1 MTKNKKADTVNEKCK
16 AVIYARFS
24 SDKQREESIEGQIR
38 ECTQFAKSQN
48 LEIIGTYIDRAL
60 SARSDNRPDFLRM
73 IADSSKGLFQYVVVY
88 QLDRFSRSRYDSA
101 VYKHKLKKNGVRVL
115 SAKERI
121 GDDPSSIILESML
134 EGYAEYYSA
143 ELSQKVKRGMT
154 ENVLEH
160 KWTGG
165 YVPLGYSL
173 APDKTLQID
182 PSGAEAV
189 KIIYEKWLS
198 GYRIMD
204 IIRYLNEHNYVTS
217 RKSKFR
223 YNSLNRILTN
233 PIYTGLYRWGTIE
246 VADYAPA
253 IITQKQFALAQEKIH
268 HIKAHPRAKRRSA
281 NYALTGMIYCGVCGS
296 PMTGQSGHS
305 KSGALYHYY
314 RCSTKNNY
322 HARGKKLNVKC
333 TNRNI
338 SRERLEDLVLQTTI
352 NILMNP
358 EAVHMIAKQAVAV
371 QQKDPASMELDRIRD
386 DKKIIQKKLNNSI
399 KAVEAGIISTT
410 LAANISQYEKEIAD
424 LDIKM
429 EKIKLSSTP
438 VKIDEIAVEFFLKNL
453 LLQKKE
459 HDKYRLDMFQTFI
472 RRVIVYPDKVEIQY
486 NYTATPH
493 ILENPVTK
501 MMTGNSGCS
510 RYERLVTR

>member
-73 IADSSKGLFQYVVVY
+73 IADSSKGLFQYVIVY

-101 VYKHKLKKNGVRVL
+101 VYKNKLKKNGVRVL

-165 YVPLGYSL
+165 YVPLGYCL

-182 PSGAEAV
+182 PVGSEAV
-189 KIIYEKWLS
+189 KIIYDKWLA
-198 GYRIMD
+198 GCRIMD
-204 IIRYLNEHNYVTS
+204 IVRYLNDHNYVTS
-217 RKSKFR
+217 RKAKFR
-223 YNSLNRILTN
+223 YSSLNRILTN
-233 PIYTGLYRWGTIE
+233 PIYTGLYQWGSIE
-246 VADYAPA
+246 VSDYAPA
-253 IITQKQFALAQEKIH
+253 IITQKQFAMAQEKIH

-281 NYALTGMIYCGVCGS
+281 NYALTGMIHCGVCGS

-305 KSGALYHYY
+305 KSGAIYHYY

-338 SRERLEDLVLQTTI
+338 SRDKLEDLVLQTTI

-371 QQKDPASMELDRIRD
+371 QQKDPAATEIDRIKE

-410 LAANISQYEKEIAD
+410 LAANISQYEQEIAD

-438 VKIDEIAVEFFLKNL
+438 VKIDEIAVEFFLKSL
-453 LLQKKE
+453 LLNKKE

-510 RYERLVTR
+510 HCERLVTR